1 MNTRKIADIILGVW
15 RDIPV
20 NVNTAARL
28 HFLDAM
34 GVGFAA
40 SVVGPVTGVR
50 GMASPK
56 QASNEGRASVFN
68 SAAHTSASLSA
79 LINGTLIHSLEF
91 DDTHGASIVHGS
103 SVVAPTALAVAQEVS
118 ATGAELL
125 AAFTMGWELMI
136 RMGMASQGSIQAN
149 GFQTT
154 STVGPFGA
162 AVVTAL
168 LHGSDSKLLANALG
182 IAGSTP
188 AGNFSF
194 LENGDT
200 TKAMQPGWAAHAG
213 IMSFELASMGI
224 SGPSSIF
231 AGDRGFFAIYGD
243 DHEAAKRFE
252 DYAADIGTK
261 WHLPDTAF
269 KGIACCHYIHPFV
282 EAAEQVVKGGLVA
295 ADIDLVTCEVPV
307 EVIDIIAEP
316 WAARQHIKHAH
327 EARWSLPYVVA
338 ATLLGRRS
346 MPDMFVGEGDSE
358 ILAVAKRVEYRP
370 WSNSGFPDRYPARI
384 SVRSLGGA
392 VQVVEIDDVFG
403 GSRRAMS
410 ESAVVDKAKWCFGA
424 GGMTE
429 GTSDMVI
436 DEIVNATDPDVA
448 RIGRALGN

>member
-1 MNTRKIADIILGVW
+1 MNTHDIAEIISRAGREV
-15 RDIPV
+15 PEHV
-20 NVNTAARL
+20 TASARL
-28 HFLDAM
+28 HFLDAI

-40 SVVGPVTGVR
+40 SVVGPVTKVSGLANPAQENS
-50 GMASPK
+50 GH
-56 QASNEGRASVFN
+56 RASVFN
-68 SAAHTSASLSA
+68 SAAYASSSVSA

-103 SVVAPTALAVAQEVS
+103 SVVAPTALAVAEDVRAS
-118 ATGAELL
+118 GTDLL

-168 LHGSDSKLLANALG
+168 LHGSDSTLLANALG

-188 AGNFSF
+188 AGNFAF
-194 LENGDT
+194 LDHGDT
-200 TKAMQPGWAAHAG
+200 TKAMQPGWAAHSG
-213 IMSFELASMGI
+213 IMSFELASLGI
-224 SGPSSIF
+224 TGPTGVF
-231 AGDRGFFAIYGD
+231 DGTRGFFAIYGD
-243 DHEAAKRFE
+243 DHEAAQRFE

-261 WHLPDTAF
+261 WHLPGTAF

-295 ADIDLVTCEVPV
+295 ADIELVTCDVPV

-316 WAARQHIKHAH
+316 WAARQHVRNAH
-327 EARWSLPYVVA
+327 EARWSLPYVTA

-346 MPDMFVGEGDSE
+346 MPDLFVGVGESE
-358 ILAVAKRVEYRP
+358 IVAVAERVEYRP
-370 WSNSGFPDRYPARI
+370 WVDSGFPDRYPARI
-384 SVRSLGGA
+384 TVRSVGGA
-392 VQVVEIDDVFG
+392 VQVVEIDDVLG
-403 GSRRAMS
+403 GSRRSMP

-424 GGMTE
+424 GGMSE
-429 GTSDMVI
+429 STSELLI
-436 DEIVNATDPDVA
+436 NEILNATDPDVA
-448 RIGRALGN
+448 RIGRALRN